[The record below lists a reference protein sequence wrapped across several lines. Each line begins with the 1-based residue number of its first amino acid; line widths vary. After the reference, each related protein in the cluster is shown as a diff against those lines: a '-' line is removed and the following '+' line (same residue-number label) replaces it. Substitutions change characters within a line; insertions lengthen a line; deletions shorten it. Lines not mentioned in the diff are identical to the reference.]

1 MHEAIISY
9 STLHIHIDVLWCVE
23 SQWSSE
29 KRRWP
34 RLVGFQILRAAQAED
49 SLSTSTNSTAGRT
62 IMLSCTMRA
71 GRALRSV
78 TAVRSSSAAR
88 CLTRLAPDSQRDLS
102 SASALRFHKQR
113 TSAPLLPSVRWL
125 SASPDAAGSS
135 AAAQDDVT
143 AGGEQHEFQAETRQ
157 LLDIVTHSIY
167 TDKEVFLRELISN
180 ASDAM
185 EKLRQ
190 LQVMGE
196 KLEGD
201 GVPFEVSFTI
211 QSVAAAVQRMMCAA

>member
-1 MHEAIISY
+1 
-9 STLHIHIDVLWCVE
+9 VL
-23 SQWSSE
+23 
-29 KRRWP
+29 
-34 RLVGFQILRAAQAED
+34 LAAPQ
-49 SLSTSTNSTAGRT
+49 
-62 IMLSCTMRA
+62 MLSCTMRA

-78 TAVRSSSAAR
+78 SAVRSSSAAR
-88 CLTRLAPDSQRDLS
+88 CLTRLTPDSSKRDLS
-102 SASALRFHKQR
+102 SASTLRSLRQR
-113 TSAPLLPSVRWL
+113 TSAPLLRSVRWL
-125 SASPDAAGSS
+125 SASPDAAGAS

-201 GVPFEVSFTI
+201 GVPFEVN
-211 QSVAAAVQRMMCAA
+211 